1 MAKLIELRDVYK
13 IYGEGLESEVR
24 ALDGVSLDIEKGEF
38 VAVVGQSGSG
48 KSTMMNVLG
57 CLDIPTRG
65 TYRLDG
71 VDVRELSDKEL
82 SRIRN
87 KQIGFIF
94 QQYNLIQNLTVL
106 ENVELPLIYQGID
119 PIDRRELAIQALP
132 RVGLA
137 DRAQHK
143 PTQMSG
149 GQQQRV
155 AIARAVASSP
165 KLLLLDEPLSNLD
178 AKLRI
183 DMRAELQ
190 RLHKDLGTTIIYVT
204 HDQTEALTMSTK
216 IALFKAGELN
226 QVATPAELYNNPID
240 LEAADFIGNPR
251 INLLDGKAEMVNGQ
265 LVVKS
270 DLGGHTFPAE
280 HLTDEEFPKSGEFDC
295 VLAIRPEQIIIST
308 EPVEGAIP
316 VSIYAN
322 QPAGSETI
330 TTLKAGNDEFLAKE
344 IGQVSYDLDRKVW
357 AIIDQNKINI
367 YNKET
372 TRLIKRAV

>member
-119 PIDRRELAIQALP
+119 PIDRRELAIQALT

-165 KLLLLDEPLSNLD
+165 KLLLLDEPAAGMNPQETEELTAFIDRIRTDFRLTVFMIEHHMDLVMDISDRVYVLD
-178 AKLRI
+178 FGRLI
-183 DMRAELQ
+183 AE
-190 RLHKDLGTTIIYVT
+190 G
-204 HDQTEALTMSTK
+204 
-216 IALFKAGELN
+216 
-226 QVATPAELYNNPID
+226 TPAEVQNDPRVID
-240 LEAADFIGNPR
+240 AY
-251 INLLDGKAEMVNGQ
+251 
-265 LVVKS
+265 
-270 DLGGHTFPAE
+270 LGV
-280 HLTDEEFPKSGEFDC
+280 DED
-295 VLAIRPEQIIIST
+295 A
-308 EPVEGAIP
+308 
-316 VSIYAN
+316 
-322 QPAGSETI
+322 
-330 TTLKAGNDEFLAKE
+330 
-344 IGQVSYDLDRKVW
+344 
-357 AIIDQNKINI
+357 
-367 YNKET
+367 
-372 TRLIKRAV
+372 

>member
-1 MAKLIELRDVYK
+1 MAKLIELRNVYK

-65 TYRLDG
+65 TYHLDG
-71 VDVRELSDKEL
+71 VDVLELSDKQL

-119 PIDRRELAIQALP
+119 TIDRRELAMQALA

-155 AIARAVASSP
+155 AIARAISTRPPIIMA
-165 KLLLLDEPLSNLD
+165 DEPTGALD
-178 AKLRI
+178 SRTGHEVLGF
-183 DMRAELQ
+183 LQ
-190 RLHKDLGTTIIYVT
+190 QLNKEGSTVILIT
-204 HDQTEALTMSTK
+204 HDNG
-216 IALFKAGELN
+216 IA
-226 QVATPAELYNNPID
+226 ATAR
-240 LEAADFIGNPR
+240 R
-251 INLLDGKAEMVNGQ
+251 IVRIADGK
-265 LVVKS
+265 
-270 DLGGHTFPAE
+270 
-280 HLTDEEFPKSGEFDC
+280 
-295 VLAIRPEQIIIST
+295 II
-308 EPVEGAIP
+308 EDHPQEVDW
-316 VSIYAN
+316 Y
-322 QPAGSETI
+322 
-330 TTLKAGNDEFLAKE
+330 
-344 IGQVSYDLDRKVW
+344 
-357 AIIDQNKINI
+357 
-367 YNKET
+367 
-372 TRLIKRAV
+372 

>member
-1 MAKLIELRDVYK
+1 MAKLIELRNVYK

-65 TYRLDG
+65 TYHLDG
-71 VDVRELSDKEL
+71 VDVLELSDKQL

-119 PIDRRELAIQALP
+119 PIDRRELAMQALA

-155 AIARAVASSP
+155 AIARAISTHPPIIMA
-165 KLLLLDEPLSNLD
+165 DEPTGALD
-178 AKLRI
+178 SRTGHEVLGF
-183 DMRAELQ
+183 LQ
-190 RLHKDLGTTIIYVT
+190 QLNKEGSTVILIT
-204 HDQTEALTMSTK
+204 HDNG
-216 IALFKAGELN
+216 IA
-226 QVATPAELYNNPID
+226 ATAR
-240 LEAADFIGNPR
+240 R
-251 INLLDGKAEMVNGQ
+251 IVRIADGK
-265 LVVKS
+265 
-270 DLGGHTFPAE
+270 
-280 HLTDEEFPKSGEFDC
+280 
-295 VLAIRPEQIIIST
+295 II
-308 EPVEGAIP
+308 EDHPQEVDW
-316 VSIYAN
+316 Y
-322 QPAGSETI
+322 
-330 TTLKAGNDEFLAKE
+330 
-344 IGQVSYDLDRKVW
+344 
-357 AIIDQNKINI
+357 
-367 YNKET
+367 
-372 TRLIKRAV
+372 

>member
-1 MAKLIELRDVYK
+1 MAKLIELRNVYK
-13 IYGEGLESEVR
+13 IYSEGLESEVR
-24 ALDGVSLDIEKGEF
+24 ALDGVSLEVERGEF

-65 TYRLDG
+65 DYFLDG

-119 PIDRRELAIQALP
+119 PIDRRELAMEALG

-155 AIARAVASSP
+155 AIARAISTHPPIIMA
-165 KLLLLDEPLSNLD
+165 DEPTGALD
-178 AKLRI
+178 SKTGH
-183 DMRAELQ
+183 EVLQ
-190 RLHKDLGTTIIYVT
+190 FLQQLNKEGSTVILIT
-204 HDQTEALTMSTK
+204 HDNG
-216 IALFKAGELN
+216 IA
-226 QVATPAELYNNPID
+226 ATARRVV
-240 LEAADFIGNPR
+240 R
-251 INLLDGKAEMVNGQ
+251 IADGK
-265 LVVKS
+265 
-270 DLGGHTFPAE
+270 
-280 HLTDEEFPKSGEFDC
+280 
-295 VLAIRPEQIIIST
+295 II
-308 EPVEGAIP
+308 EDHPQEVDW
-316 VSIYAN
+316 
-322 QPAGSETI
+322 
-330 TTLKAGNDEFLAKE
+330 L
-344 IGQVSYDLDRKVW
+344 
-357 AIIDQNKINI
+357 
-367 YNKET
+367 
-372 TRLIKRAV
+372 

>member
-24 ALDGVSLDIEKGEF
+24 ALDGGSLDIEKGEF

-119 PIDRRELAIQALP
+119 PIDRRELAIQALD

-155 AIARAVASSP
+155 AIARAISTHPPIIMA
-165 KLLLLDEPLSNLD
+165 DEPTGALD
-178 AKLRI
+178 SRTGHEVLGF
-183 DMRAELQ
+183 LQ
-190 RLHKDLGTTIIYVT
+190 QLNKEGSTVILIT
-204 HDQTEALTMSTK
+204 HDNG
-216 IALFKAGELN
+216 IA
-226 QVATPAELYNNPID
+226 ATAR
-240 LEAADFIGNPR
+240 R
-251 INLLDGKAEMVNGQ
+251 IVRIADGK
-265 LVVKS
+265 
-270 DLGGHTFPAE
+270 
-280 HLTDEEFPKSGEFDC
+280 
-295 VLAIRPEQIIIST
+295 II
-308 EPVEGAIP
+308 EDHPQEVDW
-316 VSIYAN
+316 Y
-322 QPAGSETI
+322 
-330 TTLKAGNDEFLAKE
+330 
-344 IGQVSYDLDRKVW
+344 
-357 AIIDQNKINI
+357 
-367 YNKET
+367 
-372 TRLIKRAV
+372 